1 MKTALDIIY
10 TYQDEFIFSS
20 NQVGIDGSKL
30 LSCFPSAG
38 SMLKGRNVPVLENK
52 YRGTCSVLFYV
63 NRTRSG
69 QEYPFVQFRTFKHG
83 GITSEFNGIKYLCK
97 SLKERTKDITS
108 RKTKRQIRQTLGSKA
123 KEEDIAKLRQY
134 HDVQKAYFTA
144 KPIKITHPWLTRRLI
159 GFATTE
165 LLARTDIRTS
175 VTGDLFA
182 PLQSAQHGNVGY
194 HKIFSTNKQDHKRHL
209 IYKSGRLNGSYIEI
223 RGKTTSNDH
232 IVICEGLITGLSI
245 ALIWKGPIYVALTA
259 NNLQYVRESLNLHG
273 KSSVCFFADNDQWK
287 PHVGNVGIAK
297 AKQAMLKGDRMVIP
311 VFSPQVLQSKPT
323 DFNDVLLLEGLEQ
336 LEKQV
341 LIKSNVNGHI

>member
-30 LSCFPSAG
+30 LSCLPSAG
-38 SMLKGRNVPVLENK
+38 SMLKGGNVPVLENK
-52 YRGTCSVLFYV
+52 YRGTCSVLFYI
-63 NRTRSG
+63 NRTYSG

-97 SLKERTKDITS
+97 SSKERTKDIIS
-108 RKTKRQIRQTLGSKA
+108 RKTKIQIRQALDSKT
-123 KEEDIAKLRQY
+123 KEEEDIAKLRIY
-134 HDVQKAYFTA
+134 HEVQKAYFTA

-175 VTGDLFA
+175 VIGDLFA

-194 HKIFSTNKQDHKRHL
+194 HKIFSTNEQDHKRHL
-209 IYKSGRLNGSYIEI
+209 ICKSGRLNGSYIEI
-223 RGKTTSNDH
+223 RGKTASNDR
-232 IVICEGLITGLSI
+232 IAICEGLITGLSI

-259 NNLQYVRESLNLHG
+259 NNLQYVRESLNQQG
-273 KSSVCFFADNDQWK
+273 RSSICFFADNDQWK

-297 AKQAMLKGDRMVIP
+297 AKQAMQKGDRLVTP
-311 VFSPQVLQSKPT
+311 VFSPQALQSKPT
-323 DFNDVLLLEGLEQ
+323 DFNDVLLLEGLRQ

-341 LIKSNVNGHI
+341 LITR